1 MENKIGREFIKMKG
15 SKTVFVCSEC
25 GYQSPKWL
33 GKCPECQSW
42 NTLEEEIIAEKT
54 KNQMLNQ
61 GRASLSQNKAEKLSE
76 LVLPSYMRCGT
87 GMGELDRVLGGGLV
101 DSSVVLLSG
110 EPGIGK
116 STLLLQICSEI
127 SKSKSVLYVSGE
139 ESKGQLK
146 LRSERLGICGD
157 KIFLLTE
164 TDVDSVLSECERLH
178 PDVIIIDS
186 VQTLSSMRF
195 TSAPGS
201 ITQVRESAMS
211 FINYAKTNSA
221 AVFLVGHVNKEGG
234 ISGPKILEHMVDAVL
249 YFEGERTNSYRI
261 IRAIKNRFGSTN
273 EIGVFEMGDNG
284 LVEIP
289 NPSEVVMAERPKN
302 TSGSC
307 AGCVIQGTRP
317 IISEIQSLVAKS
329 VYSTGKRTSDGF
341 DYNRMCLLIAVLEKR
356 MGLRFYENDVYLNVA
371 GGIQLNEPSADLSIA
386 MSLISGITD
395 RVIPD
400 TLIAF
405 GELGLA
411 GEVRAVS
418 HIDYRVKEAVRLGF
432 TKIILPKKNM
442 TKALKVPSG
451 VELVGVSNIYQ
462 VLTHMVSKTQDEF

>member
-1 MENKIGREFIKMKG
+1 MKG
-15 SKTVFVCSEC
+15 SKTVYVCREC
-25 GYQSPKWL
+25 GYNSPKWL
-33 GKCPECQSW
+33 GKCPECDSW
-42 NTLEEEIIAEKT
+42 NSFDEEIIVEKT
-54 KNQMLNQ
+54 KKSNIIT
-61 GRASLSQNKAEKLSE
+61 GRNAESANKAEKFSE
-76 LVLPSYMRCGT
+76 LEMPSYMRTKT

-101 DSSVVLLSG
+101 DSSVVLISG

-116 STLLLQICSEI
+116 STILLQICSEL
-127 SKSKSVLYVSGE
+127 SKSRRVLYVSGE

-146 LRSERLGICGD
+146 LRADRLGIIGD
-157 KIFLLTE
+157 SIYLLTE
-164 TDVDSVLSECERLH
+164 TDVESILSECERIK

-186 VQTLSSMRF
+186 VQTLSSARF
-195 TSAPGS
+195 TSVPGS
-201 ITQVRESAMS
+201 ITQVREGAMT
-211 FINYAKTNSA
+211 FINYGKNNGA
-221 AVFLVGHVNKEGG
+221 AIFLVGHVNKEGG

-273 EIGVFEMGDNG
+273 EIGVFEMGDKG

-307 AGCVIQGTRP
+307 AGCVMQGTRP
-317 IISEIQSLVAKS
+317 IISEIQSLVSRS
-329 VYSTGKRTSDGF
+329 VYATGKRTSDGF

-356 MGLRFYENDVYLNVA
+356 MGLKFYENDVYLNVA
-371 GGIQLNEPSADLSIA
+371 GGIRLDEPSADLSIA

-395 RVIPD
+395 KVIPD
-400 TLIAF
+400 NLIAF

-418 HIDYRVKEAVRLGF
+418 HIEYRVKEAIRLGF
-432 TKIILPKKNM
+432 TKILLPEKNL
-442 TKALKVPSG
+442 TANIKAPKG
-451 VELVGVSNIYQ
+451 VEIVGVGNIYQ
-462 VLTHMVSKTQDEF
+462 VLLHMRAKTNSDE

>member
-1 MENKIGREFIKMKG
+1 MKG
-15 SKTVFVCSEC
+15 QKIIFVCREC
-25 GYQSPKWL
+25 GHSSPKWL
-33 GKCPECQSW
+33 GKCPDCQSW
-42 NTLEEEIIAEKT
+42 NSFDEEVVVE
-54 KNQMLNQ
+54 KNQKSGISR
-61 GRASLSQNKAEKLSE
+61 GRNTESVNKAEKFSE
-76 LVLPSYMRCGT
+76 LVLPTYMRTKT

-101 DSSVVLLSG
+101 DSSAVLLSG

-116 STLLLQICSEI
+116 STLLLQICSDLG
-127 SKSKSVLYVSGE
+127 KSRKVLYVSGE

-146 LRSERLGICGD
+146 LRAERLGINGD
-157 KIFLLTE
+157 SLYLLTE
-164 TDVDSVLSECERLH
+164 TDTDSILEECERIS
-178 PDVIIIDS
+178 PNVIIIDS
-186 VQTLSSMRF
+186 VQTLSSMKF

-201 ITQVRESAMS
+201 ITQVREGAMT
-211 FINYAKTNSA
+211 FINYCKSAGA

-273 EIGVFEMGDNG
+273 EIGVFEMGDKG
-284 LVEIP
+284 LIEIP

-307 AGCVIQGTRP
+307 AGCVMQGTRP

-329 VYSTGKRTSDGF
+329 VYANGKRTADGF

-356 MGLRFYENDVYLNVA
+356 MGLKFYENDVYLNVA
-371 GGIQLNEPSADLSIA
+371 GGIRLDEPSADLSIA
-386 MSLISGITD
+386 MALISGITD
-395 RVIPD
+395 KVIPD
-400 TLIAF
+400 DLIAF
-405 GELGLA
+405 GEIGLS

-432 TKIILPKKNM
+432 TKIILPQKNI
-442 TKALKVPSG
+442 TKSLKVPAG
-451 VELVGVSNIYQ
+451 VELCGVSNIYQ
-462 VLTHMVSKTQDEF
+462 VLVHMKPKESLNQE

>member
-1 MENKIGREFIKMKG
+1 MKG
-15 SKTVFVCSEC
+15 QKTTFVCREC
-25 GYQSPKWL
+25 GYNSIKWL

-42 NTLEEEIIAEKT
+42 DSFDEELIAPPTAEK
-54 KNQMLNQ
+54 K
-61 GRASLSQNKAEKLSE
+61 GRVTAVSSSRAEKITE
-76 LVLPSYMRCGT
+76 LTLPEYIRAGT
-87 GMGELDRVLGGGLV
+87 GMNELDRVLGGGLV
-101 DSSVVLLSG
+101 NGSVVLLSG

-116 STLLLQICSEI
+116 STLLLQISSELG
-127 SKSKSVLYVSGE
+127 KNRKVLYVSGE
-139 ESKGQLK
+139 ESKGQIK
-146 LRSERLGICGD
+146 IRAERLNIACD
-157 KIFLLTE
+157 SLYLLTE
-164 TDVDSVLSECERLH
+164 TDVDSILAECERIK

-186 VQTLSSMRF
+186 IQTMSTERF

-211 FINYAKTNSA
+211 IINYAKTSDC

-273 EIGVFEMGDNG
+273 EIGVFEMSDVG

-307 AGCVIQGTRP
+307 AGCVMQGTRP
-317 IISEIQSLVAKS
+317 IISEIQALVTKS
-329 VYSTGKRTSDGF
+329 AYATGKRTADGF

-356 MGLRFYENDVYLNVA
+356 MGLKFYENDVYINVA
-371 GGIQLNEPSADLSIA
+371 GGIHLDEPSADLSIA
-386 MSLISGITD
+386 MALISGITD
-395 RVIPD
+395 KVIPD
-400 TLIAF
+400 SLIAF
-405 GELGLA
+405 GEIGLA

-418 HIDYRVKEAVRLGF
+418 HIEYRVKEAVRLGF
-432 TKIILPKKNM
+432 TKIIVPKKN
-442 TKALKVPSG
+442 LQSNIKVPKTVQLCG
-451 VELVGVSNIYQ
+451 VTNIYE
-462 VLTHMVSKTQDEF
+462 VLVHMLPRNEQF

>member
-1 MENKIGREFIKMKG
+1 MKG
-15 SKTVFVCSEC
+15 SKTVFVCREC
-25 GYQSPKWL
+25 GYTNAKWL

-42 NTLEEEIIAEKT
+42 NSFDEEQLTERPSARSQHTTNYAEKFSDLKMPEYIRT
-54 KNQMLNQ
+54 
-61 GRASLSQNKAEKLSE
+61 
-76 LVLPSYMRCGT
+76 GT
-87 GMGELDRVLGGGLV
+87 GMQELDRVLGGGLV

-116 STLLLQICSEI
+116 STLLLQISAKLAE
-127 SKSKSVLYVSGE
+127 SRRVLYVSGE

-146 LRSERLGICGD
+146 LRAERLRIAAD
-157 KIFLLTE
+157 SLYLLTE
-164 TDVDSVLSECERLH
+164 VSLDSVLAECDRIR

-186 VQTLSSMRF
+186 VQTLSLDRVA
-195 TSAPGS
+195 SAPGS
-201 ITQVRESAMS
+201 ITQVRECAMS
-211 FINYAKTNSA
+211 LIAYGKSSGA

-273 EIGVFEMGDNG
+273 EIGVFEMSDRG

-307 AGCVIQGTRP
+307 AGCVMQGTRP
-317 IISEIQSLVAKS
+317 IISEIQALVTKS
-329 VYSTGKRTSDGF
+329 VYASGKRTCDGF

-356 MGLRFYENDVYLNVA
+356 MGLKFYENDVYLNVA
-371 GGIQLNEPSADLSIA
+371 GGIHLDEPSADLSIA
-386 MSLISGITD
+386 MALISGIAD
-395 RVIPD
+395 KVIPD
-400 TLIAF
+400 NLIAF

-432 TKIILPKKNM
+432 TKILLPKKNL
-442 TKALKVPSG
+442 TPILKAPKD
-451 VELVGVSNIYQ
+451 VELVGVGNIYE
-462 VLTHMVSKTQDEF
+462 VLIHMVKRDNEE

>member
-1 MENKIGREFIKMKG
+1 MKAP
-15 SKTVFVCSEC
+15 KTVFVCREC
-25 GYQSPKWL
+25 GKSSPKWL
-33 GKCPECQSW
+33 GRCPDCSSW
-42 NTLEEEIIAEKT
+42 NSFDEEIVQNTQNSNIKSSRT
-54 KNQMLNQ
+54 I
-61 GRASLSQNKAEKLSE
+61 NKAEKFSE
-76 LVLPSYMRCGT
+76 LELPTYMRTGT

-116 STLLLQICSEI
+116 STLLLQICSELG
-127 SKSKSVLYVSGE
+127 KTRKVLYVSGE

-146 LRSERLGICGD
+146 LRAQRLGITGES
-157 KIFLLTE
+157 IYLLTE
-164 TDVDSVLSECERLH
+164 TDIDAILEECTDLK

-186 VQTLSSMRF
+186 VQTLSTMRL
-195 TSAPGS
+195 SSVPGS
-201 ITQVRESAMS
+201 ITQVREGAMS
-211 FINYAKTNSA
+211 FINYAKNNSA

-273 EIGVFEMGDNG
+273 EIGVFEMGDKG

-289 NPSEVVMAERPKN
+289 NPSEVVIAERPKN

-307 AGCVIQGTRP
+307 AGCVMQGTRP
-317 IISEIQSLVAKS
+317 IISEIQSLVTKS
-329 VYSTGKRTSDGF
+329 VYATGKRTADGF

-356 MGLRFYENDVYLNVA
+356 MGLKFYENDVYLNVA
-371 GGIQLNEPSADLSIA
+371 GGIRLDEPSADLSIA
-386 MSLISGITD
+386 MALISGITD

-400 TLIAF
+400 NLIAF
-405 GELGLA
+405 GEIGLS

-432 TKIILPKKNM
+432 TKIILPNKNI
-442 TKALKVPSG
+442 TKSLKVSEG
-451 VELVGVSNIYQ
+451 VELCGVGNIYQ
-462 VLTHMVSKTQDEF
+462 VLVHMISRPTYQE

>member
-1 MENKIGREFIKMKG
+1 MK
-15 SKTVFVCSEC
+15 SPKTIYICREC
-25 GYQSPKWL
+25 GYNSPKWL
-33 GKCPECQSW
+33 GKCPECDSW
-42 NTLEEEIIAEKT
+42 DSFDEEVIREKA
-54 KNQMLNQ
+54 KNSKING
-61 GRASLSQNKAEKLSE
+61 GRISDTPNKAEKFSE
-76 LVLPSYMRCGT
+76 LELPTYMRTKT

-116 STLLLQICSEI
+116 STLLLQICSEL
-127 SKSKSVLYVSGE
+127 SKTRKVLYVSGE

-146 LRSERLGICGD
+146 LRAERLEIVGESIY
-157 KIFLLTE
+157 LLTE
-164 TDVDSVLSECERLH
+164 TDTDAILEECDRIR

-195 TSAPGS
+195 TSVPGS
-201 ITQVRESAMS
+201 ITQVREGAMS
-211 FINYAKTNSA
+211 FINYGKTNGA

-273 EIGVFEMGDNG
+273 EIGVFEMGDKG

-307 AGCVIQGTRP
+307 AGCVMQGTRP
-317 IISEIQSLVAKS
+317 IISEIQSLVTKS
-329 VYSTGKRTSDGF
+329 AYATGKRTSDGF

-356 MGLRFYENDVYLNVA
+356 MGLKFYENDVYVNVA
-371 GGIQLNEPSADLSIA
+371 GGIQLDEPSADLSIA
-386 MSLISGITD
+386 MALISGITD
-395 RVIPD
+395 KVIPD
-400 TLIAF
+400 DLIAF
-405 GELGLA
+405 GELGLS

-432 TKIILPKKNM
+432 TKIILPAKNM
-442 TKALKVPSG
+442 TKHIKVPKG

-462 VLTHMVSKTQDEF
+462 VLLHMRAKEKSID

>member
-1 MENKIGREFIKMKG
+1 MKT
-15 SKTVFVCSEC
+15 SKVIFVCREC
-25 GYQSPKWL
+25 GYTNPKWL
-33 GKCPECQSW
+33 GKCPDCQSW
-42 NTLEEEIIAEKT
+42 NSFDEEAVIEKTQKAGLNRGRTISLQSRAEKF
-54 KNQMLNQ
+54 
-61 GRASLSQNKAEKLSE
+61 SE
-76 LVLPSYMRCGT
+76 LELPKYLRTKT

-116 STLLLQICSEI
+116 STLLLQICSELG
-127 SKSKSVLYVSGE
+127 KTRKVLYVSGE

-146 LRSERLGICGD
+146 LRAERLGITGD
-157 KIFLLTE
+157 SIYLLTE
-164 TDVDSVLSECERLH
+164 TDTDSILEECQRLS
-178 PDVIIIDS
+178 PNVIIIDS

-201 ITQVRESAMS
+201 ITQVREGAMT
-211 FINYAKTNSA
+211 FINYGKSCGA

-273 EIGVFEMGDNG
+273 EIGVFEMCDKG
-284 LVEIP
+284 LIEIP

-307 AGCVIQGTRP
+307 AGCVMQGTRP

-329 VYSTGKRTSDGF
+329 VYANGKRTADGF

-356 MGLRFYENDVYLNVA
+356 MGLKFYENDVYLNVA
-371 GGIQLNEPSADLSIA
+371 GGIRLDEPSADLSIA
-386 MSLISGITD
+386 MALISGITD
-395 RVIPD
+395 KVIPD
-400 TLIAF
+400 DLIAF
-405 GELGLA
+405 GEIGLS

-432 TKIILPKKNM
+432 TKIILPKKNL
-442 TKALKVPSG
+442 TKNIKVPDG
-451 VELVGVSNIYQ
+451 VELCGVSNIYQ
-462 VLTHMVSKTQDEF
+462 VLIHMKQKVITDN